1 MRVHYEKKSDG
12 VRVHHKKDNGAR
24 VHYGRESAGVRF
36 DHEKRAMGWEL
47 TMRKRG
53 LG

>member
-1 MRVHYEKKSDG
+1 MIRKRAMGLELTIRKRDGIRVHYE
-12 VRVHHKKDNGAR
+12 RT
-24 VHYGRESAGVRF
+24 SAGVRV
-36 DHEKRAMGWEL
+36 DHEKRAMGLEL

>member
-1 MRVHYEKKSDG
+1 MRVHDEKKSNGVRVDKSDG
-12 VRVHHKKDNGAR
+12 VRVQYERK
-24 VHYGRESAGVRF
+24 SAGVRV
-36 DHEKRAMGWEL
+36 DHEKRAMGLEL